1 MGKWVKALYDIL
13 LDRTEP
19 AEMLE
24 KDSVCAVEEVVENCV
39 VLQRQ
44 DGSSCM
50 VDRIDFERGF
60 EALNEKLME

>member
-1 MGKWVKALYDIL
+1 MVKVGK
-13 LDRTEP
+13 
-19 AEMLE
+19 LE
-24 KDSVCAVEEVVENCV
+24 CGMIQIEVRHRGDV

-44 DGSSCM
+44 DGSSCV